1 MGAWEHGGMGAWEH
15 GSMGA
20 WEKLTVYF
28 PPLPTLPPL
37 PTKNTQAN
45 DLLAWAS

>member
-1 MGAWEHGGMGAWEH
+1 MGAWEHGGM
-15 GSMGA
+15 A

-28 PPLPTLPPL
+28 PTLPPLPPFPPLPPL

-45 DLLAWAS
+45 NLLAWAS